1 MFRFLGHGSDQAMSG
16 QTPAQL
22 NRGAFSAEPK
32 YEGSTSLDPGA
43 SFRTAR
49 PRNASRRRPFS
60 LPMPETRNCGSSPD
74 AQSLVVSRQLGSR
87 SGQPL
92 SDAAGNGL
100 DVLVLA
106 IDGC

>member
-1 MFRFLGHGSDQAMSG
+1 MVAIKQCPVRC
-16 QTPAQL
+16 QL
-22 NRGAFSAEPK
+22 SRTGGAFSPAPK
-32 YEGSTSLDPGA
+32 HEGSTSPDPGA

-60 LPMPETRNCGSSPD
+60 LSMLEARNRGSSPD
-74 AQSLVVSRQLGSR
+74 AQSLIVSCQLGSR

-92 SDAAGNGL
+92 SDAAGNRL

>member
-1 MFRFLGHGSDQAMSG
+1 MAVIKPCPGRCQLSRTGGLFLPSQK
-16 QTPAQL
+16 
-22 NRGAFSAEPK
+22 K